1 MKKFTKLALS
11 TLVAMS
17 VLPSAQAETF
27 WSDNSFSLLQGKE
40 HSDFY
45 SDSADNTVI
54 TLEHASGHNWGGLFM
69 FMDRTEK
76 NDTPDNTNTIYGEIS
91 PDISLSYLTGAELKA
106 GPIKDVYL
114 SGTYEYGGGATGQ
127 DDNYLY
133 GLGLGWDV
141 PGFKYFKT
149 KFLYS
154 ANESIDNDY
163 LLSVVWGYK
172 LPIDAVDVSFD
183 GYLDWSSA
191 ADDHESDFHFNP
203 QLLLNV
209 SPYLG
214 MTKSKLE
221 VGFEYSYW
229 NNKYGSAFLADES
242 VWSIMAKYHL

>member
-1 MKKFTKLALS
+1 MKTLPKLVLS
-11 TLVAMS
+11 SVLATS
-17 VLPSAQAETF
+17 VLPAAQAEVF
-27 WSDNSFSLLQGKE
+27 WSDNSFSWLHGE
-40 HSDFY
+40 NHSDFY
-45 SDSADNTVI
+45 SDSAENTVI

-76 NDTPDNTNTIYGEIS
+76 NDTADNTNTIYGEIS
-91 PDISLSYLTGAELKA
+91 PDVSLSYLTGSELKF
-106 GPIKDVYL
+106 GPINDVYL

-127 DDNYLY
+127 DDNYQY
-133 GLGLGWDV
+133 GFGLGWSV
-141 PGFKYFKT
+141 PGFKYVKT
-149 KFLYS
+149 RFLYS
-154 ANESIDNDY
+154 ANESTEND
-163 LLSVVWGYK
+163 LMLSVVWGSV
-172 LPIDAVDVSFD
+172 LPIDAVEISFA
-183 GYLDWSSA
+183 GYIDWSTAES
-191 ADDHESDFHFNP
+191 DHESDFHFNP